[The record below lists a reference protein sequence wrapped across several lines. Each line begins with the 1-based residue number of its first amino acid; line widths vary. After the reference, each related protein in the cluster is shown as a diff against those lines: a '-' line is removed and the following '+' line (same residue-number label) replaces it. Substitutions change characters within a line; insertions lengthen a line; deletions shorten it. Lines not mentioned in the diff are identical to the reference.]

1 MLLRSAAVG
10 LMKPK
15 NFSVIGSFP
24 MSRNFSVQKPVSNSI
39 VVNCPRV
46 AVFNFGTQLR
56 HLSLSAHR
64 LNTSPEATQEV
75 LDSVVANIA
84 KSGPESVASASTP
97 ATSELIFEIPAK
109 PEIVPDAATPT
120 AADPSLG
127 NTTASN
133 ELIFDI
139 PEKPIPLDLPEI
151 LAEPAFDTLGL
162 ASWWPSGRMQYL
174 MENLH
179 IGLDL
184 EWWQTI
190 AVTTLMMR
198 LILFPAVVMAQRN
211 MANMGN
217 STPQMAAL
225 QEKMSDARRRGD
237 MMESAM
243 LGQELQKFMT
253 KKGINPLKNAIPI
266 MCQVPVFMS
275 FFFALR
281 GMANCP
287 VESMTT
293 GGLYWFENLTLA
305 DPFYLLPLLTSST
318 LYLQLRLGAEGAR
331 LDQMGPKM
339 KIAMTVLPF
348 IMLPVTINF
357 PTAVNFYW
365 LTTNVISLLQS
376 RFLKIQVM
384 RKALKIPIMIKH
396 KPQDMAPGGKKKG
409 FQESFRDTI
418 DNWKVQGNIID
429 RRAYDEQQF
438 KEAGT
443 KKPIKTFK
451 YDPTKPVALN
461 QFKK

>member
-1 MLLRSAAVG
+1 L
-10 LMKPK
+10 
-15 NFSVIGSFP
+15 
-24 MSRNFSVQKPVSNSI
+24 
-39 VVNCPRV
+39 
-46 AVFNFGTQLR
+46 VFDI
-56 HLSLSAHR
+56 
-64 LNTSPEATQEV
+64 PE
-75 LDSVVANIA
+75 
-84 KSGPESVASASTP
+84 
-97 ATSELIFEIPAK
+97 K
-109 PEIVPDAATPT
+109 PEIVPDAVANPGLGDT
-120 AADPSLG
+120 A
-127 NTTASN
+127 ASN
-133 ELIFDI
+133 ELLFDI
-139 PEKPIPLDLPEI
+139 PEKPIPLDLPE
-151 LAEPAFDTLGL
+151 LLGEPAFDTLGL

-179 IGLDL
+179 IGLEL

-198 LILFPAVVMAQRN
+198 FVLFPAVVMAQRN
-211 MANMGN
+211 MAHMGN
-217 STPQMAAL
+217 NTPKMAAL
-225 QEKMSDARRRGD
+225 QDKMSDARRRGD
-237 MMESAM
+237 LLESAM
-243 LGQELQKFMT
+243 LGQELTVFMK
-253 KKGINPLKNAIPI
+253 KKGINPMKNAIP
-266 MCQVPVFMS
+266 MLCQVPVFMS

-318 LYLQLRLGAEGAR
+318 LYLQLRLGAEGAK

-339 KIAMTVLPF
+339 KIAMTVMPF
-348 IMLPVTINF
+348 IMLPITINF

-376 RFLKIQVM
+376 RFLKIAAI

-396 KPQDMAPGGKKKG
+396 KPQDLAPGGKKKG
-409 FQESFRDTI
+409 FQESVRDTI
-418 DNWKVQGNIID
+418 DNWKVQGSIID

-438 KEAGT
+438 KEAGA